1 MCAEVIKTY
10 VKGLDEQ
17 INAGIPQGS
26 IVLICG
32 TPGSL
37 KTTFCYNILLNHA
50 IQTKEKGLYIS
61 LEQHRDSILSQMKR
75 MGFDCGDVT
84 KDIVTIVDL
93 ANLRKLLV
101 QDKAPTEV
109 DWLKILTSQIKFFHN
124 EGYRVI
130 AIDSLD
136 ALYVLSAMEN
146 VRSKLFFFFEGFRE
160 LGISLLFVS
169 EMEPGTRAFGK
180 HGVEGFMCDGII
192 HLEIERIGKTVGRF
206 ISVVKMRG
214 ASHPTDYFPMIVD
227 KGEFR
232 IVQR

>member
-1 MCAEVIKTY
+1 MCADVVKTY
-10 VKGLDEQ
+10 VKGLDER
-17 INAGIPQGS
+17 IDAGIPAGS

-50 IQTKEKGLYIS
+50 MQSKERGLFIS
-61 LEQHRDSILSQMKR
+61 LEQHRDSIISQMKR
-75 MGFDCGDVT
+75 IGFDGGGA
-84 KDIVTIVDL
+84 KDIVTVVDL
-93 ANLRKLLV
+93 AHLRKFLG
-101 QDKAPTEV
+101 QDEAPTNV
-109 DWLKILTSQIKFFHN
+109 DWLKILSSQIKFFRD

-130 AIDSLD
+130 VIDSLD
-136 ALYVLSAMEN
+136 ALYVLSPMEN
-146 VRSKLFFFFEGFRE
+146 VRSRLFFFFEELRE
-160 LGISLLFVS
+160 LGVSLMFIS
-169 EMEPGTRAFGK
+169 EMEPGGRAFGK
-180 HGVEGFMCDGII
+180 HGVEGFLCDGII

-206 ISVVKMRG
+206 ISIVKMRG

>member
-1 MCAEVIKTY
+1 MCADVVKTY
-10 VKGLDEQ
+10 VKGLDER
-17 INAGIPQGS
+17 IDAGIPAGS

-50 IQTKEKGLYIS
+50 MQSKERGLYIS
-61 LEQHRDSILSQMKR
+61 LEQHRDSIISQMKR
-75 MGFDCGDVT
+75 IGFDGGGA
-84 KDIVTIVDL
+84 KDIVTVVDL
-93 ANLRKLLV
+93 AHLRKFLG
-101 QDKAPTEV
+101 QDEAPTSV
-109 DWLKILTSQIKFFHN
+109 DWLKILSSQIKFFRD

-136 ALYVLSAMEN
+136 ALYVLSPMEN
-146 VRSKLFFFFEGFRE
+146 VRSRLFFFFEELRE
-160 LGISLLFVS
+160 LGVSLMFIS
-169 EMEPGTRAFGK
+169 EMEPGGRAFGK
-180 HGVEGFMCDGII
+180 HGVEGFLCDGII

-206 ISVVKMRG
+206 ISIVKMRG